1 MRKAGAHLFAQCSER
16 LNRLGAALLLKEGLF
31 VSQLRD
37 MIGVD
42 TLENSRW
49 LKPRCFT
56 FASTIS

>member
-1 MRKAGAHLFAQCSER
+1 MRKADTRFFAQCSER

-56 FASTIS
+56 FA